1 MVTITS
7 TTSFQVSIL
16 ILRTVS
22 QDSAEHALSPCSVE
36 EIKTLMQ
43 FLPALAVYY
52 QASDADVVHA

>member
-7 TTSFQVSIL
+7 TTSIQVSIL

-36 EIKTLMQ
+36 EGKTLMQ
-43 FLPALAVYY
+43 FLPALAVDL